1 MTILQHDS
9 FPDTEVYYR
18 ESILGTHLT
27 ASITAP
33 TGINRTLNIISEL
46 LKKVEG
52 DHKRM
57 APSQS

>member
-18 ESILGTHLT
+18 ESILGTRLT

-33 TGINRTLNIISEL
+33 TGINKTLNMISEL
-46 LKKVEG
+46 LKKDEG
-52 DHKRM
+52 DRKRI